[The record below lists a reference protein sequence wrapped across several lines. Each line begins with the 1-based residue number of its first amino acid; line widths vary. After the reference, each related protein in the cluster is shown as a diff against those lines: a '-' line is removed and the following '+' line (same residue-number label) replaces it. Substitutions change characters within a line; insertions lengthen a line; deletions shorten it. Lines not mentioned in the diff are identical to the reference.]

1 MILALY
7 YSVLVVS
14 LMVVVISNKTSAHF
28 PVFNVNAL
36 TNPLQSVWSVQLSRR
51 PTAEERQSNG
61 HIFKTLHKKNKMKTC
76 P

>member
-28 PVFNVNAL
+28 PGFNVNAL

-51 PTAEERQSNG
+51 PTGEERQSNG